1 MYVMEI
7 PEEIHT
13 VLQKLT
19 GPGHEAFVVGGCVR
33 DLLLKKTPKDWDVT
47 TSAAPE
53 DVQKLFPDSFYE
65 NTFGTVGVKT
75 ESGDPALAV
84 VEVTTFRVEEAYSDK
99 RHPDRVSFARTL
111 QEDLA
116 RRDFTMNAI
125 ALRIENLE
133 SRILSPEPKKVSQN
147 SKFQI
152 RDSKFSIIDPYGG
165 QEDLKN
171 KLIRAVGEPEKRF
184 TEDALRMM
192 RAVRLAAQLGFAI
205 EQKTL
210 DAIKKDAH
218 SLAAISRERIRD
230 ELEKIIMS
238 DNAEKGILLLEEA
251 GMLAYTLP
259 ELREGIGVQQ
269 NLHHIYTVFE
279 HNVRAL
285 AYAVRNKYAL
295 AVRLASLLH
304 DVGKP
309 HTKRGEGKF
318 ATFYGHDVVGARM
331 TARALDRLRFSK
343 DTIDKVSLLVRH
355 HLFYYNVGEVTP
367 SSVRRLLRNVGPENI
382 HDLVKVREADRIGSG
397 VPKAVPYKLRHF
409 MYIVEKVSRDPIS
422 TSMLAIDGN
431 EVMRILAI
439 APGPKVGLVLNA
451 LLGEVLED
459 PQKNTVAYLAERTK
473 EFGEKSAEELK
484 QFLEMKERKM
494 QEEEDALKKK
504 YYV

>member
-7 PEEIHT
+7 PKEIGA
-13 VLQKLT
+13 VLQKLA
-19 GPGHEAFVVGGCVR
+19 GAGHQCFVVGGCVR
-33 DLLLKKTPKDWDVT
+33 DLLLEKTPKDWDVAT
-47 TSAAPE
+47 DATPE
-53 DVQKLFPDSFYE
+53 QVQELFPDSFYE
-65 NTFGTVGVKT
+65 NAFGTVGVKT
-75 ESGDPALAV
+75 ASEEPSLAV

-99 RHPDRVSFARTL
+99 RHPDSIRFARTL
-111 QEDLA
+111 EEDLA

-125 ALRIENLE
+125 ALKIKNQKSKIKITTQNAKIEE
-133 SRILSPEPKKVSQN
+133 GVE
-147 SKFQI
+147 
-152 RDSKFSIIDPYGG
+152 IIDPYGG
-165 QEDLKN
+165 QEDLKK

-184 TEDALRMM
+184 AEDALRMM

-210 DAIKKDAH
+210 DAIKKDAA
-218 SLAAISRERIRD
+218 SLKAISKERIRD
-230 ELEKIIMS
+230 ELEKIIMA
-238 DNAEKGILLLEEA
+238 DNAEEGIRLLEEA
-251 GMLAYTLP
+251 GLLTHVFP
-259 ELREGIGVQQ
+259 ELREGMGVQQ

-285 AYAVRNKYAL
+285 AYAARKKYSL
-295 AVRLASLLH
+295 DVRLASLLH

-309 HTKRGEGKF
+309 QTKRGEGRY
-318 ATFYGHDVVGARM
+318 ATFYGHDVVGARI
-331 TARALDRLRFSK
+331 AAKALERLRFPK
-343 DTIDKVSLLVRH
+343 DVIEKVVLLVRH
-355 HLFYYNVGEVTP
+355 HLFYYNVGEVTA

-409 MYIVEKVSRDPIS
+409 MYIVEKVSKDPIS

-431 EVMRILAI
+431 DVMQILAI
-439 APGPKVGLVLNA
+439 EPGPKVGLMLNA

-459 PQKNTVAYLAERTK
+459 PEKNTVERLAERTK

-484 QFLEMKERKM
+484 YYLEVKEEKI